1 MESALRVPLLDGAWN
16 VLENVWLLIKLST
29 PAETLPSMEPLIKS
43 VASALV
49 TYSAHY
55 ASVKIYNYVCVPDG
69 FTGYLT
75 GIVTMGS
82 PVCQVGMK
90 LMTNTEVSYST
101 ICIMGISRIIID
113 YLTPTMYKS

>member
-16 VLENVWLLIKLST
+16 VLERFLIKLST
-29 PAETLPSMEPLIKS
+29 PAEPLTSMEPLIKS

-113 YLTPTMYKS
+113 YLTPAIYKS

>member
-1 MESALRVPLLDGAWN
+1 MEAL
-16 VLENVWLLIKLST
+16 T
-29 PAETLPSMEPLIKS
+29 SMEPLIKS

-55 ASVKIYNYVCVPDG
+55 ASVKVYNYLCVPDG